1 MILSPLLLLALLA
14 MVAVPTFV
22 WMEFHGG
29 KRGQWAA
36 ANREKVIQ
44 ETARLDG
51 PDVNIWIE
59 QEPGSGGKESAENT
73 IRRLPGYSV
82 HADRVTGNN
91 ALAGGQAPTRRM
103 RARLHNTTVDLVS
116 AIREQA
122 ERTAV
127 QRAVN
132 IVAKRVALKK
142 SIRVRLNGVVIRPQN
157 GKTVR

>member
-1 MILSPLLLLALLA
+1 MPYVTRRELRR
-14 MVAVPTFV
+14 V
-22 WMEFHGG
+22 
-29 KRGQWAA
+29 KR
-36 ANREKVIQ
+36 E
-44 ETARLDG
+44 ARH
-51 PDVNIWIE
+51 E
-59 QEPGSGGKESAENT
+59 
-73 IRRLPGYSV
+73 GYSNGY
-82 HADRVTGNN
+82 RVGYGDGHYKGCIVAHNSALGVVKN

-132 IVAKRVALKK
+132 IVAKRVARKK